1 MYQYNMIQWLS
12 FFFIYCFFGW
22 IFESVYVSGKSG
34 RWVNRG
40 FLNGPFL
47 PLYGSGSIML
57 LLLSN
62 GYKSNI
68 FFIYMLGV
76 LGGTVI
82 EYITGTVMEAL
93 FKVRYWD
100 YSNRRYN
107 FQGRICLTASA
118 TWGFLAI
125 LMVQVIHPSVEKII
139 LSFPATLLTVCV
151 LLITVWVS
159 GDFALSFREAFELR
173 DVLTKIDEAKEEL
186 ANLQR
191 RMDVVIAV
199 VDDEIKNRKKTLVY
213 TLEERKRYFES
224 IISMKRSSVDMMKQ
238 RIEEGLERISLG
250 SDEDLELAEWLKS
263 EFSEIRSKL
272 KENLFATRQIQEYKT
287 LGRLKIF
294 RSNPSFTSEKFRD
307 VIEELKNRFNE

>member
-1 MYQYNMIQWLS
+1 MYQYNMLQWLS
-12 FFFIYCFFGW
+12 FFFLYCFFGW
-22 IFESVYVSGKSG
+22 IFESLYVSGKSD

-47 PLYGSGSIML
+47 PLYGSGAIML

-62 GYKSNI
+62 GYKSNML
-68 FFIYMLGV
+68 FIYISGFV
-76 LGGTVI
+76 GGTAL

-100 YSNRRYN
+100 YSNRRFN
-107 FQGRICLTASA
+107 FRGRICLTASV
-118 TWGFLAI
+118 TWGILAI
-125 LMVQVIHPSVEKII
+125 LMVHVIQPSVEKII
-139 LSFPATLLTVCV
+139 LSFPATMLTVCV

-173 DVLTKIDEAKEEL
+173 DLLTKIDEAKEEL

-199 VDDEIKNRKKTLVY
+199 ADDEIQNRKKALVY
-213 TLEERKRYFES
+213 SLEERRKYFES
-224 IISMKRSSVDMMKQ
+224 VISMKRSSVDMMKQ
-238 RIEEGLERISLG
+238 RIEEGLERISRG
-250 SDEDLELAEWLKS
+250 SDEDMELAEWLKS

-272 KENLFATRQIQEYKT
+272 KENLFASRRIQEYRT
-287 LGRLKIF
+287 MGRFKIF